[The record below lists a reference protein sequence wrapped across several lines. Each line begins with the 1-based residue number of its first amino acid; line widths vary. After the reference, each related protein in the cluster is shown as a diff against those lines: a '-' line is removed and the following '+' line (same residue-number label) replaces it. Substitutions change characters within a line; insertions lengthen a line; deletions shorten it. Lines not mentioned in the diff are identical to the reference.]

1 MNSYVEKIASLT
13 VGTIESVAPNE
24 FRVLL
29 DIDAPQTT
37 ALNAVVPQG
46 FPRLNGYV
54 LIPNE
59 VGSIVGIVTWLGIE
73 RSAYPRRSGFKDFGL
88 LDLPFPLRKMTV
100 LPLGTLQ
107 QTVDREYPDRLT
119 YQLNRGLSVY
129 PSVGDKV
136 ILPSVSQLRNII
148 EGGETELGVVIGT
161 SVLAA
166 DAKISVHPNKIF
178 GRHLAIL
185 GNTGSGKSCTVTGVI
200 RWTLERAEEERTKRQ
215 SKKPLNCRFIVLDP
229 NGEYRNTFD
238 DLHARVFQV
247 QGGHSKFTDIHSTRN
262 IQVPAWLWDE
272 QEWVAFTGARPG
284 VQRPMLLRALREL
297 KAGGK
302 LDLTEV
308 DAVRRYLS
316 FVKQKLQFIVNDPA
330 QYTEYTKYKDVGGL
344 LVSVQDKCMRFQVPD
359 EGLSRAIQ
367 EVVNQCD
374 EIIRRRRNDKGY
386 WSSFVESEL
395 LELVNRTNTVIAQ
408 CGESVE
414 QTPEVDA
421 NSPIPF
427 NVHALADYLD
437 DMTLHESPGNVQH
450 IQTLSARI
458 RALLKDAKLGAII
471 APSENITLEQWL
483 HSYIGS
489 GDEKD
494 GAITVLDLS
503 LVPSNVVHIVTA
515 VIARM
520 VFELVQRY
528 RRTHNGRTLPTVL
541 VLEEA
546 HSFIKRSSEHTDE
559 GAIDAADVCREVFER
574 IAREGRKFGLGLVLS
589 SQRPSELSPTVLSQC
604 NTFLLH
610 RIVNDRDQELVSRL
624 IPDNLGGFLQE
635 LPSLPTGEAILMG
648 WAAPIP
654 VQVSITRLKDEHRP
668 LSDDPKFWEVWVGE
682 EARELKWEQI
692 ARDWTAQLE

>member
-1 MNSYVEKIASLT
+1 MNSYIEEVASLT

-59 VGSIVGIVTWLGIE
+59 VGSIVGMVTWLGIE

-107 QTVDREYPDRLT
+107 QTVDREYPDKLI

-148 EGGETELGVVIGT
+148 EGGEAEQGVVIGT

-166 DAKISVHPNKIF
+166 DATISVHPNRIF

-200 RWTLERAEEERTKRQ
+200 RWTLERAEEERRKRE
-215 SKKPLNCRFIVLDP
+215 SEKPLNCRFIVLDP
-229 NGEYRNTFD
+229 NGEYRNTFG

-247 QGGHSKFTDIHSTRN
+247 QGGHNESTDTNSARN

-308 DAVRRYLS
+308 DAVRRYFS
-316 FVKQKLQFIVNDPA
+316 FVRQKLQFIVNDPT

-344 LVSVQDKCMRFQVPD
+344 LVSVQDKCMRFQVAD
-359 EGLSRAIQ
+359 EGLSTAIQ
-367 EVVNQCD
+367 EVVNQCG

-395 LELVNRTNTVIAQ
+395 LELLNRTNAVIAQ
-408 CGESVE
+408 CGESV
-414 QTPEVDA
+414 QQIPEVDA

-437 DMTLHESPGNVQH
+437 DMTLQESPGNVQH

-471 APSENITLEQWL
+471 APSEIVTLEQWL

-489 GDEKD
+489 GDEED
-494 GAITVLDLS
+494 SAITVLDLS

-546 HSFIKRSSEHTDE
+546 HSFIKRSREHTDE

-610 RIVNDRDQELVSRL
+610 CIVNDRDQELVSRL

-654 VQVSITRLKDEHRP
+654 VQVSINRLKDEHRP

-682 EARELKWEQI
+682 EPRELNWKQI